1 MSDQPKGRARPA
13 ARRRA
18 RQMTLQG
25 LYEWQVSGN
34 AISAIE
40 EQLRSNNDMS
50 KVDCGYFHELLHGIP
65 SQLNQLDDQLEPLL
79 DRKLSELDPV
89 EKAALR
95 IGTFELIQRVDVPY
109 RVVINEAIE
118 LAKRYGAAE
127 SHRYVNG
134 ILDKLAPQLRAA
146 EVTAYRNK
154 KR

>member
-1 MSDQPKGRARPA
+1 MSEQAQGRPRPA

-18 RQMTLQG
+18 RQMCLQG
-25 LYEWQVSGN
+25 LYQWQMSGN

-40 EQLRSNNDMS
+40 ASLRADNDMS
-50 KVDCGYFHELLHGIP
+50 KVDSAYFHELLHGIP
-65 SQLNQLDDQLEPLL
+65 AQVARLDETIEPLL
-79 DRKLSELDPV
+79 DRKLNELDPV

-95 IGTFELIQRVDVPY
+95 IGVFELLQRVDVPY

-134 ILDKLAPQLRAA
+134 ILDKLAPTLRAA
-146 EVTAYRNK
+146 EVAAYRNK